1 MLRTLIVTIIV
12 YSPHAVHARP
22 NNCGIFTITPAAQF
36 ALRPIGRLQRITS
49 AEPLDHSSEFHQ
61 VRHPEERSPL
71 AHDDLRVLGNKVRP
85 LRGNR
90 ANGLIINLQQKPP
103 AIAVVPFTQAG
114 ELLSAEGME
123 RMSYP
128 HKTRRCEGSICIL
141 DRVTSVSRRAASR
154 GGRRATAR
162 PRIGCRPI
170 NWRCCCRPAIRL
182 GPVARRLGVGWM
194 EDPQRKYRSAVCEIV
209 EVYARSCPIISIVA
223 FCGGSDIA

>member
-1 MLRTLIVTIIV
+1 MPHRGALSSMLRTIIVTIIA

-22 NNCGIFTITPAAQF
+22 SNGGIFAITHAAQF

-49 AEPLDHSSEFHQ
+49 AEPLDQSSEFHQ

-128 HKTRRCEGSICIL
+128 HKARRCEGSICIL
-141 DRVTSVSRRAASR
+141 DRVTSDWKKACFMCRRKFREASR
-154 GGRRATAR
+154 ST
-162 PRIGCRPI
+162 
-170 NWRCCCRPAIRL
+170 
-182 GPVARRLGVGWM
+182 
-194 EDPQRKYRSAVCEIV
+194 
-209 EVYARSCPIISIVA
+209 CP
-223 FCGGSDIA
+223 D